1 MRKLLIPLLGL
12 LLASCSSSV
21 CNNDDYQFLG
31 KIDLG
36 SRGATKFLVVNRG
49 ATNEEIK
56 GVASTAC
63 GSSRFCR
70 LLIWDSKLYAET
82 RFPLSEIAAEKQIAT
97 YIFNP
102 NNKSEKLIVKGEEVP
117 MGECSNR

>member
-1 MRKLLIPLLGL
+1 MRKLFISWFGL
-12 LLASCSSSV
+12 VLAGCSSSV

-36 SRGATKFLVVNRG
+36 NAGATKFLVVSPTASIQDIR
-49 ATNEEIK
+49 

-70 LLIWDSKLYAET
+70 LLIWDSKVYAET

-97 YIFNP
+97 YIHNP
-102 NNKSEKLIVKGEEVP
+102 SNKFEKLIIRGEEVP

>member
-1 MRKLLIPLLGL
+1 MRKLLIPFLGL
-12 LLASCSSSV
+12 VLAGCSSSV

-36 SRGATKFLVVNRG
+36 NTGATKFLVVKPTASIQDIR
-49 ATNEEIK
+49 

-70 LLIWDSKLYAET
+70 LLIWDSKVYAET

-97 YIFNP
+97 YISNP
-102 NNKSEKLIVKGEEVP
+102 NNKSEKLIVRGELVP